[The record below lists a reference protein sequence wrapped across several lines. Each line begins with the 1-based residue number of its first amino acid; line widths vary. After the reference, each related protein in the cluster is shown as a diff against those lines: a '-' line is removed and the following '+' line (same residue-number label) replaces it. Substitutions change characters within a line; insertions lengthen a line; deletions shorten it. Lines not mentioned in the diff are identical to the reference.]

1 MSATHKPPQTAP
13 VKAAARG
20 ILAAAF
26 GAAWIGGLGVS
37 APADAAARCPGPE
50 APPEVSLEIKPGRV
64 VYDASKSRKQI
75 QRLQSG
81 RGGAKS
87 SKRGWKPIG
96 LTLTELKFRMNI
108 SVSTIS
114 RSDDRYCATVA
125 GVKAT
130 LGYEKITVH
139 VDKRYRRGSC
149 QYRSV
154 LQHEKE
160 HLSIFRGVLD
170 RYAPKVE
177 RRLTQAATGL
187 RPITAGSPQQAA
199 NKLQNAL
206 QRRMEPLFKEM
217 NRTLDRENDT
227 IDTAANY
234 KREQAR
240 CRKW

>member
-1 MSATHKPPQTAP
+1 M
-13 VKAAARG
+13 VRG
-20 ILAAAF
+20 VLAAAF
-26 GAAWIGGLGVS
+26 GAAWIGGLALS
-37 APADAAARCPGPE
+37 SPAGAAARCPAPE
-50 APPEVSLEIKPGRV
+50 AVPEVSLEIKPGRV

-75 QRLQSG
+75 QRLQSDSG
-81 RGGAKS
+81 GGGAKS

-108 SVSTIS
+108 SVSTVS
-114 RSDDRYCATVA
+114 RSDGRHCATVA
-125 GVKAT
+125 AVKAT

-154 LQHEKE
+154 LEHEKE
-160 HLSIFRGVLD
+160 HVSIFRGVLD

-177 RRLTQAATGL
+177 RRLVQAATGL
-187 RPITAGSPQQAA
+187 KPITAGSPQQAA

-206 QRRMEPLFKEM
+206 QRRVEPLFKEM
-217 NRTLDRENDT
+217 NRTMDRENDT

-240 CRKW
+240 CPKW